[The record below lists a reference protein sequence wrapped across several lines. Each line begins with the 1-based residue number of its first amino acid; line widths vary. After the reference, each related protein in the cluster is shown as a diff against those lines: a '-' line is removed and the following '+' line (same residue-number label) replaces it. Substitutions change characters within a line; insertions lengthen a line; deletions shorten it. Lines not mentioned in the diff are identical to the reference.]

1 MCAITLK
8 SKVTKIK
15 YMIINRKNISECDL
29 FELKVN
35 SDVIEPIKSIKH
47 LGIIIDNKLK
57 FDEQISYSL

>member
-1 MCAITLK
+1 
-8 SKVTKIK
+8 
-15 YMIINRKNISECDL
+15 MIINRKNISECDL